1 MGGADQGQ
9 RGQRRLK
16 EAPLAGVNRRSVERG
31 QDRISS
37 VSGLTIILVDRTET
51 SLDTDPRHKP
61 FLEVLSGRR
70 QAVPPIWMMRQAGRY
85 LPEYRELR
93 AKAGGFLDLCFTP
106 EFAAEVTLQPIR
118 RFNFD
123 AAIIFSDIL
132 VIPYALGRE
141 VRFEVGEGPRLDP
154 LDTPDKV
161 GTLAAK
167 GDFTKL
173 EPVFEALRRV
183 RRELDPKIALIG
195 FCGAPW
201 TVATYMVA
209 GQGTPDQAPA
219 RMMAYRHPEAFAKI
233 IDVLVENSIQYLLG
247 QLKAGADVLQ
257 IFDTWAGVLPP
268 REFQRWSVEP
278 TRRIVEGVRKQVP
291 DAKIIGFPRGAGA
304 LLPGYVEA
312 TGVDAVSIDW
322 AAEPSLIRDKVQS
335 RVAVQGNLDPL
346 VLIAGGAA
354 LDRAVDDVLA
364 NFAAGRLIF
373 NLGHGIQPETPIAH
387 VEQMVQRV
395 RAHRVASG
403 SASDP
408 RALYRLT
415 RRTPIPPAGCAR

>member
-1 MGGADQGQ
+1 
-9 RGQRRLK
+9 
-16 EAPLAGVNRRSVERG
+16 
-31 QDRISS
+31 
-37 VSGLTIILVDRTET
+37 LTENQPV
-51 SLDTDPRHKP
+51 KP

-85 LPEYRELR
+85 LPEYREVR
-93 AKAGGFLDLCFTP
+93 ARAGGFLDLCYTP

-132 VIPYALGRE
+132 VIPHALGRE

-154 LDTPDKV
+154 MDMPEKV
-161 GTLAAK
+161 ATLARQA
-167 GDFTKL
+167 DFTKL
-173 EPVFEALRRV
+173 EPVYEALRRV
-183 RRELDPKIALIG
+183 RRELDPTIALIG

-219 RMMAYRHPEAFAKI
+219 RMMAYRHPEAFAQI

-268 REFQRWSVEP
+268 REFSRWSTEP
-278 TRRIVEGVRKQVP
+278 TRRIVEGVRAKVP

-322 AAEPSLIRDKVQS
+322 ATEPSLIRERVQTK
-335 RVAVQGNLDPL
+335 VAVQGNLDPL
-346 VLIAGGAA
+346 ALIAGGAA
-354 LDRAVDDVLA
+354 LDSAVDDVLA
-364 NFAAGRLIF
+364 NYAQGRLIF
-373 NLGHGIQPETPIAH
+373 NLGHGIQPHTPIAH
-387 VEQMVQRV
+387 VEQMLKRV
-395 RAHRVASG
+395 RA
-403 SASDP
+403 
-408 RALYRLT
+408 YR
-415 RRTPIPPAGCAR
+415 G

>member
-1 MGGADQGQ
+1 M
-9 RGQRRLK
+9 
-16 EAPLAGVNRRSVERG
+16 
-31 QDRISS
+31 
-37 VSGLTIILVDRTET
+37 T
-51 SLDTDPRHKP
+51 KP
-61 FLEVLSGRR
+61 FVEVLSGRK

-106 EFAAEVTLQPIR
+106 EYAAEATLQPIR

-132 VIPYALGRE
+132 VIPHALGRS

-154 LDTPDKV
+154 LDTPEKIAK
-161 GTLAAK
+161 LASRA
-167 GDFTKL
+167 DFTKL

-183 RRELDPKIALIG
+183 RQKLDAKTALIG

-219 RMMAYRHPEAFAKI
+219 RMLAYRHAGAFEKI
-233 IDVLVENSIQYLLG
+233 IDALVESSIPYLVG
-247 QLKAGADVLQ
+247 QLKAGADVVQ

-268 REFQRWSVEP
+268 REFARWSIEP
-278 TRRIVEGVRKQVP
+278 TRRIVEGVRQQIP

-304 LLPGYVEA
+304 MLPAY
-312 TGVDAVSIDW
+312 VDATSVDGVSIDW
-322 AAEPSLIRDKVQS
+322 AAEPSLIRERVQS

-346 VLIAGGAA
+346 ALIAGGAA
-354 LDRAVDDVLA
+354 LDRAIDDVLENYA
-364 NFAAGRLIF
+364 SGRLIF
-373 NLGHGIQPETPIAH
+373 NLGHGILPETPIAH
-387 VEQMVQRV
+387 VEQMIKRV
-395 RAHRVASG
+395 RAHKG
-403 SASDP
+403 
-408 RALYRLT
+408 
-415 RRTPIPPAGCAR
+415 